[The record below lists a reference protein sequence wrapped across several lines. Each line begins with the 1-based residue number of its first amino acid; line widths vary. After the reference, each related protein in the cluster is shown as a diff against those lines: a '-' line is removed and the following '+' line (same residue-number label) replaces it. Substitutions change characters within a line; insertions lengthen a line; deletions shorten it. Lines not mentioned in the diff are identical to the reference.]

1 MFVVF
6 CIVSSIPYG
15 PNVLYQ
21 LSKAESFPA
30 IQNSRIY
37 SIMIIHMELVMGN
50 GPQSGGNG
58 HILFHRRSILPTTI
72 LAGYARLTKL
82 VLYGSYQARM
92 DTMWLGN
99 VPFLIIPLYYFQY

>member
-1 MFVVF
+1 
-6 CIVSSIPYG
+6 
-15 PNVLYQ
+15 
-21 LSKAESFPA
+21 
-30 IQNSRIY
+30 
-37 SIMIIHMELVMGN
+37 MELVMGN